1 MSTVASNA
9 SEVEREGRR
18 ARKRKLRDRTD
29 VVAVA
34 LRNAA
39 KHAEN
44 GVPHETIARLFFE
57 ATGIHL
63 KATTAVRE
71 LIGA

>member
-1 MSTVASNA
+1 MMGGSSSDT
-9 SEVEREGRR
+9 SEAERQSRR
-18 ARKRKLRDRTD
+18 ARQRKLRDRTD

-44 GVPHETIARLFFE
+44 GVPFETIARRFFD

-63 KATTAVRE
+63 KAIPDPKA
-71 LIGA
+71 